1 MALAEPAAFTLARI
15 ERIAD
20 EALRAAGVLGVVPT
34 PLDAVAQAAGLR
46 DVAPMPDLPA
56 AVRTPGRR
64 LLGALWFEERTLFLD
79 PGQSRVRRRF
89 TEAHELVHALCPW
102 HEAVLRE
109 DTEDELFRDAR
120 AALELEANAGAG
132 MLIFQRADFAA
143 RAAEGPCSI
152 RTGLALAERYG
163 ASRHAAL
170 HHYVA
175 THPAPLALVVAGRFA
190 RRDGSLPV
198 WRAVESSAFAA
209 RFGRVGARLA
219 HGLVPGSGLRELAE
233 AARTTSEP
241 PAATVGLAG
250 TAFRGEAFNNRHA
263 VLIALAPVA
272 ARRPA
277 RSAA

>member
-1 MALAEPAAFTLARI
+1 MAEPAAFTLRRL

-20 EALRAAGVLGVVPT
+20 DALRAAGVLGVVPT
-34 PLDAVAQAAGLR
+34 PLDAVARAAGVR
-46 DVAPMPDLPA
+46 AIAPMPALPDV
-56 AVRTPGRR
+56 VRTPGRR

-79 PGQSRVRRRF
+79 PEQSRVRRRF
-89 TEAHELVHALCPW
+89 TEAHELIHALCPW

-109 DTEDELFRDAR
+109 DTEEELFRDTR

-175 THPAPLALVVAGRFA
+175 THPAPLALLVAGRFP

-198 WRAVESSAFAA
+198 WRGVESAAFAA
-209 RFGRVGARLA
+209 RFGAVAARFA
-219 HGLVPGSGLRELAE
+219 QGIAPRSGLRELAE
-233 AARTTSEP
+233 AARTTSDP
-241 PAATVGLAG
+241 PSATVALGGA
-250 TAFRGEAFNNRHA
+250 AFCGEAFNNRHA

-272 ARRPA
+272 LRHPA

>member
-1 MALAEPAAFTLARI
+1 MAEPAAFTLRRI

-20 EALRAAGVLGVVPT
+20 DALRAAGVLGVVPT
-34 PLDAVAQAAGLR
+34 PLDAVAGVASVRA
-46 DVAPMPDLPA
+46 VAPMPALPD

-64 LLGALWFEERTLFLD
+64 LLGALWFEERTLFVD

-109 DTEDELFRDAR
+109 DTEDELFRDTR
-120 AALELEANAGAG
+120 AALEREANAGAG

-175 THPAPLALVVAGRFA
+175 THPAPLALLVAGRFP

-198 WRAVESSAFAA
+198 WRGVESAAFAA
-209 RFGRVGARLA
+209 RFGPVAARLA
-219 HGLVPGSGLRELAE
+219 GGLAAGSALRELAE
-233 AARTTSEP
+233 AARTTSDP
-241 PAATVGLAG
+241 PSAAVALGGA
-250 TAFRGEAFNNRHA
+250 AFRGEAFNNRHA